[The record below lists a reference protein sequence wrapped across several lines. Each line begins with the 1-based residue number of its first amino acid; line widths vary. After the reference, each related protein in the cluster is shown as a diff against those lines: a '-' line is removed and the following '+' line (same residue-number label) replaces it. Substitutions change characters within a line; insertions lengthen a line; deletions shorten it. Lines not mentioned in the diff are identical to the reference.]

1 MVLWL
6 TNQGPFVSPLPADLK
21 LHVQV
26 QEATTRTKKKKKK
39 KTGKGKDYPWGQGL
53 GAAEDLGDS
62 ISVPPPKPQPRNQ
75 DSGFSNFG
83 DLPGRLRENQGHYK
97 NTLDTGSNFKFK
109 MPTVIYLLS

>member
-39 KTGKGKDYPWGQGL
+39 LRRVKITRGDRGWGRQRTRETLFQFFPKTPTK
-53 GAAEDLGDS
+53 
-62 ISVPPPKPQPRNQ
+62 KPR
-75 DSGFSNFG
+75 
-83 DLPGRLRENQGHYK
+83 
-97 NTLDTGSNFKFK
+97 
-109 MPTVIYLLS
+109 